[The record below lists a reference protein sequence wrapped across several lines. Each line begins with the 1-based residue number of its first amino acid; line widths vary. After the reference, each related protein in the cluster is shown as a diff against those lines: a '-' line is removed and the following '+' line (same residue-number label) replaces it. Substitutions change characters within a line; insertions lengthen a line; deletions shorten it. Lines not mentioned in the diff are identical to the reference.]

1 MEADGRLIPVE
12 MMMAI
17 VDADDL
23 FKFYHPGDAEVR
35 ALRGVSL
42 SVEPGETVA
51 LLGRSG
57 NGKSTL
63 LACLPGLDEPD
74 AGTVTIGGRRM
85 TRRPESEQA
94 AIRAALIGFLAQ
106 SDNLFNHLTVMENI
120 CLPLELVGK
129 RDSKWVRDLLDLV
142 GLTDRADALPSTLS

>member
-12 MMMAI
+12 LMTAI

-51 LLGRSG
+51 LLGPSG
-57 NGKSTL
+57 SGKSTL
-63 LACLPGLDEPD
+63 LACLAGLDEPN
-74 AGTVTIGGRRM
+74 AGTVTIRGRRM

-94 AIRAALIGFLAQ
+94 L
-106 SDNLFNHLTVMENI
+106 SV
-120 CLPLELVGK
+120 
-129 RDSKWVRDLLDLV
+129 LL
-142 GLTDRADALPSTLS
+142 